1 MDEYQRNADGTD
13 EAHGEQIYLEKR
25 AAKCAPVGK
34 FVLHNLLGDVPPT
47 NRQVRNEPS
56 GNSI

>member
-34 FVLHNLLGDVPPT
+34 FVLYNLLGDVPT
-47 NRQVRNEPS
+47 HKQTRKE
-56 GNSI
+56 